1 MGEIWRE
8 RGPDFERK
16 FSEIFE
22 LFRFKTFGK
31 LSPLFGGGFLR
42 CDRAMKASAR
52 RSSMINMDTSLST
65 FSESFYRLFNN
76 LNEDAEES
84 LVSLLEEKVIPK
96 NEKEEKML
104 REPQKRPKTLMVD
117 RQYETRRS
125 FHRKRK
131 DNNEN
136 QFLKTYEYYESLHSP
151 TVARRRSSS
160 IAVPQPTH
168 DPSPFGHSEKTPR
181 SVSPRPSSARK
192 NAITVSHQPTSQRN
206 RTASMPAVSRAK
218 VSA

>member
-1 MGEIWRE
+1 
-8 RGPDFERK
+8 
-16 FSEIFE
+16 
-22 LFRFKTFGK
+22 
-31 LSPLFGGGFLR
+31 
-42 CDRAMKASAR
+42 MKASTR

-96 NEKEEKML
+96 AEKEEKIFK
-104 REPQKRPKTLMVD
+104 ESYKRPKTLMVD

-131 DNNEN
+131 DNSEGD

-151 TVARRRSSS
+151 AVARRRSSS
-160 IAVPQPTH
+160 IAVPQPTIEVSNFLH
-168 DPSPFGHSEKTPR
+168 ADKPPR
-181 SVSPRPSSARK
+181 SVSPRPTVGGRK
-192 NAITVSHQPTSQRN
+192 CAITTATPQRN
-206 RTASMPAVSRAK
+206 RTASMPTVSRQK
-218 VSA
+218 VSGFYSTLDFITSLRCRVWWCFFSCIVSSTYLKAEMATSVIPKK